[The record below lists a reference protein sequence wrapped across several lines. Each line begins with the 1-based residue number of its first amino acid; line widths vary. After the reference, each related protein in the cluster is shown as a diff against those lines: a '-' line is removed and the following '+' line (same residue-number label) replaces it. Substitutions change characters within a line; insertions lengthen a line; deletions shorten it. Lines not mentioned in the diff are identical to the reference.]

1 MLYKARNEAI
11 KIYDDYSSMVSEA
24 KAKATKGTGLKT
36 RTPKQIPQIMP
47 IDLAQVKKDNN
58 SEGLL
63 NQIRQI
69 VYSLYQSK

>member
-1 MLYKARNEAI
+1 
-11 KIYDDYSSMVSEA
+11 MVSEA

-63 NQIRQI
+63 N
-69 VYSLYQSK
+69 